1 MIVLG
6 LDPGIALTGYGVLI
20 PAEGASFRVLA
31 YGALTTPS
39 NLASPDR
46 LRRLFRQ
53 LTDVFAEH
61 RPQEVAVEQL
71 FFNRNVTTALTVGQA
86 RGVALLA
93 AAEAGAA
100 VFEYSPAQ
108 VKSAVTGSGRAVK
121 RQVQYM
127 VRAILNLPEIPQP
140 DDVADALAV
149 AVCHCYR
156 RGGRWGG

>member
-1 MIVLG
+1 MVVLG

-31 YGALTTPS
+31 YGAVTTPPD
-39 NLASPDR
+39 LAPADR
-46 LRRLFRQ
+46 LRLLFRQ
-53 LTDVFAEH
+53 LTNIFAQT
-61 RPQEVAVEQL
+61 RPAEVAVEQL

-108 VKSAVTGSGRAVK
+108 VKSAVTGSGQAGK

-149 AVCHCYR
+149 ALCHCYR
-156 RGGRWGG
+156 RERGWTG

>member
-6 LDPGIALTGYGVLI
+6 LDPGIALTGYGVLT
-20 PAEGASFRVLA
+20 PAEGASFRVVA
-31 YGALTTPS
+31 YGALTTPP
-39 NLASPDR
+39 NLAPADR
-46 LRRLFRQ
+46 LRLLYQQ
-53 LTDVFAEH
+53 LTDVFRQT

-71 FFNRNVTTALTVGQA
+71 YFSRNVTTALSVGQA

-100 VFEYSPAQ
+100 VFEYSPSQ
-108 VKSAVTGSGRAVK
+108 VKAAVTGSGRAEK

-127 VRAILNLPEIPQP
+127 VQAILGLPRIPQP

-149 AVCHCYR
+149 AVCHCFR
-156 RGGRWGG
+156 RGGGWGV